1 MNDWLLGGIVLSYY
15 RDRQR
20 FMMMLHFMGSL
31 INYSSRTAMALCM
44 PHMSQQFSWDKKQQV
59 TMADL

>member
-1 MNDWLLGGIVLSYY
+1 MATWWYSFINASSY
-15 RDRQR
+15 RDRQKL
-20 FMMMLHFMGSL
+20 MMMLHFTGSL

-44 PHMSQQFSWDKKQQV
+44 PHMAQQFSWDKKQQV